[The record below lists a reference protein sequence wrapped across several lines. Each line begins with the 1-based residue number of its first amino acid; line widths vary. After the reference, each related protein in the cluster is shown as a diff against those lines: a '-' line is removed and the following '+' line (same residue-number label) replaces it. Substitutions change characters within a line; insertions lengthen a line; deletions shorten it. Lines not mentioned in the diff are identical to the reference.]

1 MTADEQQP
9 GRRRRA
15 VEPIQII
22 FASLMVGS
30 GVACYALRGADV
42 FQRAALNA
50 LEIVVTIAP
59 SVVAGLLVGSFVQQL
74 ISRETV
80 SELMRSS
87 GTFRKLAMAS
97 AAGAITPGPFASFS
111 IAYALRAAGMDA
123 GMLISYLTAWSIL
136 GLVRILRWEIAFLGP
151 DMAALRY
158 ICSIPLPFIAGIIA
172 GWLAPRFAKGDDT
185 SRVP

>member
-1 MTADEQQP
+1 MSHAEEP
-9 GRRRRA
+9 RRRA
-15 VEPIQII
+15 VEPIQLI
-22 FASLMVGS
+22 FAALMVAS
-30 GVACYALRGADV
+30 GAACYVLRGPEV
-42 FQRAALNA
+42 FQGAALNA
-50 LEIVVTIAP
+50 LTIVLTVAP

-74 ISRETV
+74 ISRDTV

-87 GTFRKLAMAS
+87 GTFRKLSMAS

-111 IAYALRAAGMDA
+111 IAYALRAAGMEA

-172 GWLAPRFAKGDDT
+172 GWLAPYFVKGDDK
-185 SRVP
+185 SAVP

>member
-1 MTADEQQP
+1 MSEAGHAP
-9 GRRRRA
+9 RRRRTI
-15 VEPIQII
+15 EPIQLI

-30 GVACYALRGADV
+30 GLACYVLRGADV
-42 FQRAALNA
+42 FERAALNA
-50 LEIVVTIAP
+50 LEIVVTVAP

-74 ISRETV
+74 ISRDTV
-80 SELMRSS
+80 AKLMRSS
-87 GTFRKLAMAS
+87 GTIRKLSMAS

-111 IAYALRAAGMDA
+111 IAYALRAAGMEA
-123 GMLISYLTAWSIL
+123 GMLIAYLTAWSIL

-172 GWLAPRFAKGDDT
+172 GWLAPKFVKGDDKAAA
-185 SRVP
+185 P

>member
-1 MTADEQQP
+1 MSAGEQP
-9 GRRRRA
+9 PRRKRA
-15 VEPIQII
+15 VEPIQLI
-22 FASLMVGS
+22 FATLMVAS
-30 GVACYALRGADV
+30 GIACYVLKGADV

-50 LEIVVTIAP
+50 LVIVATVAP

-80 SELMRSS
+80 SNLMRSS
-87 GTFRKLAMAS
+87 GTFRKLSMAS

-111 IAYALRAAGMDA
+111 IAYALRAAGMEA

-158 ICSIPLPFIAGIIA
+158 VCSIPLPFIAGIIA
-172 GWLAPRFAKGDDT
+172 GWLAPKFVKGDDK
-185 SRVP
+185 SAVP